1 MRGKGTETDKED
13 YRHLLDNPPKVPELE
28 EVNPADFQMTG
39 TGMADT
45 SALEAEMENVSSE
58 LAALQSELA
67 SKEALAQSETT
78 GLTDAAK
85 EKIRISNNLTEL
97 ETKKSSGAFR
107 RRKKRN

>member
-1 MRGKGTETDKED
+1 MIRNLKQKINEGKGTETDKED

-58 LAALQSELA
+58 LAALQS
-67 SKEALAQSETT
+67 
-78 GLTDAAK
+78 
-85 EKIRISNNLTEL
+85 
-97 ETKKSSGAFR
+97 
-107 RRKKRN
+107 